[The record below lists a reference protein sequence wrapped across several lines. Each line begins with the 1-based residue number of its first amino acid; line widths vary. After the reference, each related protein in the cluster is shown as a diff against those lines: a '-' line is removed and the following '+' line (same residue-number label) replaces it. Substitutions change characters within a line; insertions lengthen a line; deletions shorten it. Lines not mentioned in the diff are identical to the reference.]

1 MGQITIEI
9 PQRIKRTFRISDKK
23 FAKQIL
29 SELERETEQENSNTN
44 DDGVLG
50 MWSDRK
56 ESAQEIARKLRQG
69 WDRSKRNG

>member
-9 PQRIKRTFRISDKK
+9 PQRIKRTFRIKDKD

-29 SELERETEQENSNTN
+29 SELERETIQESSDAN
-44 DDGVLG
+44 DDDVLG

-56 ESAQEIARKLRQG
+56 ESAQEIAKKLRNG